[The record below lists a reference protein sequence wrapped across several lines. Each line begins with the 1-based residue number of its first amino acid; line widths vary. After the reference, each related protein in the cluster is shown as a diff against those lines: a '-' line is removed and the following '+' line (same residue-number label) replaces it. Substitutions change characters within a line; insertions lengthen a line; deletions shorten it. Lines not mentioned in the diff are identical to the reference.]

1 MANSGL
7 PARNSSPR
15 SEPMRRPWITALL
28 VLTTGMAV
36 GSWFLARAART
47 EGGPEPTRLFQQVFA
62 HVRRFGV
69 DSLSES
75 ELYRLAADGLLQQL
89 DDEFAT
95 LVPDGNAP
103 VTEPDDPGG
112 LGLLLS
118 TRDGRISVIGVLP
131 GSSAERAGIAVGDLL
146 QEAGGRALDASRR
159 DILLDALAGP
169 PGTAITLRLRRPGVV
184 PLAAFE
190 LVRERPRTVVVGEPM
205 LLGDS
210 VGYLALQVPGRGA
223 ADLVEAAIGTLHGE
237 GARGMI
243 LDLRAASGG
252 DLAEAAD
259 IAGLFLPRDSV
270 IVSVHGKTPEPRD
283 VRGRRSG
290 KFLDLP
296 LVVLVDST
304 TADGG
309 EVIAGALQ
317 DHDRALTVGQLSF
330 GRGLSRETFRLAEG
344 VTIRISTEVW
354 QTPAG
359 RVIQRDTAFAR
370 DSLERRPRVTSRGGR
385 KLVGGGGI
393 LPDSIVPA
401 DTLSDAALLFFRSTG
416 SNLSAFQASIH
427 AVAADIA
434 RRSSPEAAYRP
445 GRPEVDRVLE
455 QLRESG
461 VSMDS
466 EVAQAAVATIG
477 QALGDEVV
485 RISGGASAMV
495 RRRLASD
502 RSLRLAQV
510 LLRNAPDARAL
521 VLDP

>member
-1 MANSGL
+1 ML
-7 PARNSSPR
+7 
-15 SEPMRRPWITALL
+15 RRPWIAALL
-28 VLTTGMAV
+28 VLTTGLAV

-47 EGGPEPTRLFQQVFA
+47 EAGPEPTRLFQQVFT

-75 ELYRLAADGLLQQL
+75 ELYRLAADGLLRQL

-118 TRDGRISVIGVLP
+118 TRDGGISVIGVLP

-146 QEAGGRALDASRR
+146 LEAGGRALDASRR
-159 DILLDALAGP
+159 DILLDALSGP
-169 PGTAITLRLRRPGVV
+169 PGTAVTLRLRRPGVV
-184 PLAAFE
+184 PRAAFE
-190 LVRERPRTVVVGEPM
+190 VARERPRTVAVGEPV
-205 LLGDS
+205 LLGDR

-223 ADLVEAAIGTLHGE
+223 ADLVEAAIGTLRDG
-237 GARGMI
+237 GAKGLI

-259 IAGLFLPRDSV
+259 IAGLFLPRDSLV
-270 IVSVHGKTPEPRD
+270 VSVHGKMPEPRE

-290 KFLDLP
+290 RFLDLP

-344 VTIRISTEVW
+344 VTIRISTESW

-359 RVIQRDTAFAR
+359 RAIQRDTAFAR
-370 DSLERRPRVTSRGGR
+370 DSLDGRPRVTSRGGR
-385 KLVGGGGI
+385 ELVGGGGI

-401 DTLSDAALLFFRSTG
+401 DTLSEAALMFFRSTG
-416 SNLSAFQASIH
+416 SNLSAFQASVH

-434 RRSSPEAAYRP
+434 RRSVPEDAYQP
-445 GRPEVDRVLE
+445 GRSEVTLVLDR
-455 QLRESG
+455 LRESG
-461 VSMDS
+461 VSIDP
-466 EVAQAAVATIG
+466 ELAEAAAATIG
-477 QALGDEVV
+477 RALGDEVV
-485 RISGGASAMV
+485 RISGGQSAMV
-495 RRRLASD
+495 RRRLLSD
-502 RSLRLAQV
+502 RSLRLAQA

-521 VLDP
+521 VFDP

>member
-1 MANSGL
+1 
-7 PARNSSPR
+7 
-15 SEPMRRPWITALL
+15 MRRPWIAALL
-28 VLTTGMAV
+28 VLTTGLAV

-47 EGGPEPTRLFQQVFA
+47 EAGPVPTRLFQQVFT

-103 VTEPDDPGG
+103 ATEPDDPGG

-118 TRDGRISVIGVLP
+118 TRDGRISVIGVLA
-131 GSSAERAGIAVGDLL
+131 GSAADRAGIAVGDLL
-146 QEAGGRALDASRR
+146 LEAGGRTLDASRR
-159 DILLDALAGP
+159 DILFDALSGP
-169 PGTAITLRLRRPGVV
+169 PGTAITLRVRRPGVA
-184 PLAAFE
+184 PLASFE
-190 LVRERPRTVVVGEPM
+190 LARERPRTVAVGEPM
-205 LLGDS
+205 LLADS

-223 ADLVEAAIGTLHGE
+223 ADQVEAAIATLRGG
-237 GARGMI
+237 GARGLI

-270 IVSVHGKTPEPRD
+270 VVSVHGKTLEPRD
-283 VRGRRSG
+283 MRGRRSG
-290 KFLDLP
+290 EYLDLP

-354 QTPAG
+354 QT
-359 RVIQRDTAFAR
+359 
-370 DSLERRPRVTSRGGR
+370 
-385 KLVGGGGI
+385 
-393 LPDSIVPA
+393 
-401 DTLSDAALLFFRSTG
+401 
-416 SNLSAFQASIH
+416 
-427 AVAADIA
+427 
-434 RRSSPEAAYRP
+434 
-445 GRPEVDRVLE
+445 
-455 QLRESG
+455 
-461 VSMDS
+461 
-466 EVAQAAVATIG
+466 
-477 QALGDEVV
+477 
-485 RISGGASAMV
+485 
-495 RRRLASD
+495 
-502 RSLRLAQV
+502 
-510 LLRNAPDARAL
+510 
-521 VLDP
+521 